1 MNIPIPKGQ
10 ELTPI
15 AIQPNRKMM
24 GCYQLSMSNIR
35 CKKLSFSSPKF
46 AIAYISM
53 LMLCAYW
60 GATQFVPWAYGGTS
74 PNNSW
79 FLRWKEVIEKINPL
93 LIEHHVY
100 ITKLH
105 L

>member
-1 MNIPIPKGQ
+1 
-10 ELTPI
+10 L
-15 AIQPNRKMM
+15 MM
-24 GCYQLSMSNIR
+24 
-35 CKKLSFSSPKF
+35 
-46 AIAYISM
+46 
-53 LMLCAYW
+53 CAYW

-79 FLRWKEVIEKINPL
+79 FLRWKEVIENTNPL
-93 LIEHHVY
+93 LIEHNVY